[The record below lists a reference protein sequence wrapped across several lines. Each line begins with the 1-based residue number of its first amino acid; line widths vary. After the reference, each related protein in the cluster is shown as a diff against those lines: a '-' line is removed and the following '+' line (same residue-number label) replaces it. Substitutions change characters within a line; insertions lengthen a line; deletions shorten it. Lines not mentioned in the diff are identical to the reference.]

1 MRFPFAYI
9 YKIEVSN
16 ITTRLFLLTYIEQK
30 ELMVKPN
37 GVINNLQLKS
47 YKPGDLFWLEYLHFL
62 MNQSFCDFVKV
73 KHTTSGRLF
82 APRIGITFVDL

>member
-9 YKIEVSN
+9 HKIEVSN

-37 GVINNLQLKS
+37 GVINNLQLK
-47 YKPGDLFWLEYLHFL
+47 
-62 MNQSFCDFVKV
+62 
-73 KHTTSGRLF
+73 
-82 APRIGITFVDL
+82 